1 MRNRPGGS
9 SFRYSRLPGMGR
21 TAGGCFLTSIFTN
34 LTEVIA
40 GVIKEKIIQRG
51 IKFPEALMEM
61 AYMLRLFLL
70 IALLP
75 LVELWLLIEIGKV
88 IGSGPTIL
96 LVLGTGLLGA
106 LLLRSQ
112 GFYIL
117 SQIRADL
124 EQGIIPGE
132 KLFDGLCVLIGG
144 LFLVTPG
151 LITDLSGFL
160 LLIPYTRRWF
170 KTILRRFLQRMIDR
184 GTVFLRWRW

>member
-1 MRNRPGGS
+1 
-9 SFRYSRLPGMGR
+9 
-21 TAGGCFLTSIFTN
+21 
-34 LTEVIA
+34 
-40 GVIKEKIIQRG
+40 
-51 IKFPEALMEM
+51 
-61 AYMLRLFLL
+61 MLRLFLL

-124 EQGIIPGE
+124 EQGIIPGD

>member
-1 MRNRPGGS
+1 
-9 SFRYSRLPGMGR
+9 
-21 TAGGCFLTSIFTN
+21 
-34 LTEVIA
+34 
-40 GVIKEKIIQRG
+40 
-51 IKFPEALMEM
+51 
-61 AYMLRLFLL
+61 MLRLFLL

-75 LVELWLLIEIGKV
+75 LVELWLLFEIGKV

-184 GTVFLRWRW
+184 GTLFLRWRW

>member
-1 MRNRPGGS
+1 
-9 SFRYSRLPGMGR
+9 
-21 TAGGCFLTSIFTN
+21 
-34 LTEVIA
+34 
-40 GVIKEKIIQRG
+40 
-51 IKFPEALMEM
+51 
-61 AYMLRLFLL
+61 MLRLFLL

-75 LVELWLLIEIGKV
+75 LVELWLLFEIGKV

-124 EQGIIPGE
+124 EQGIIPGD

-184 GTVFLRWRW
+184 GTLFLRWRW

>member
-1 MRNRPGGS
+1 
-9 SFRYSRLPGMGR
+9 
-21 TAGGCFLTSIFTN
+21 
-34 LTEVIA
+34 
-40 GVIKEKIIQRG
+40 
-51 IKFPEALMEM
+51 
-61 AYMLRLFLL
+61 MLRLFLL

-75 LVELWLLIEIGKV
+75 LVELWLLFEIGKV